1 MPPPAT
7 TTRVGGREVE
17 VIIVLPAWPLSVA
30 RASAPGTAAAAGKYG
45 RPIAADAHG
54 RADDAGRPRV
64 RPLRGAVAYAFKKAA
79 DDEPSCSCRC
89 ARLGCTAPTSG
100 RSSGAPRAPSS
111 SATRSTSASSARP
124 WKRRRARGPPQS
136 LWAGLRADPAAHV
149 ALLNRAATQP

>member
-45 RPIAADAHG
+45 RPIAGDAHG

-64 RPLRGAVAYAFKKAA
+64 RPLR
-79 DDEPSCSCRC
+79 
-89 ARLGCTAPTSG
+89 
-100 RSSGAPRAPSS
+100 RAPSP
-111 SATRSTSASSARP
+111 TRSRRPPTTSRAVLVGAHGRDAPRPHPGEARAHYTLRARP
-124 WKRRRARGPPQS
+124 
-136 LWAGLRADPAAHV
+136 
-149 ALLNRAATQP
+149 